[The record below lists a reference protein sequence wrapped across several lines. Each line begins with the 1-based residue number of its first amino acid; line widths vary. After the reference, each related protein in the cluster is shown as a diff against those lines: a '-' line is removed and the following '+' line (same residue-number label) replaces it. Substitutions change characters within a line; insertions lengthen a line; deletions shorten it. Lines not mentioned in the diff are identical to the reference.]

1 MKKLCVF
8 LLVALTLCLSACSS
22 SEEPAPEWYVYFPVN
37 SYLDGPALSG
47 QPLAVTDTA
56 PTVEELIHALLEGP
70 TDPNLYSPIPD
81 NVTLRSWSLKD
92 GLLYLNLSE
101 QYGGLSG
108 IQLTLADYSFV
119 YTLCQLEEVDGVTL
133 TVANDPMS
141 FRHHQILTV
150 DDTLLTDHPEQ
161 KD

>member
-1 MKKLCVF
+1 MKKLLLLLIPVF
-8 LLVALTLCLSACSS
+8 LACLSACASP
-22 SEEPAPEWYVYFPVN
+22 EPASEWYVYFPVK
-37 SYLDGPALSG
+37 SYLDGAALSG
-47 QPLAVTDTA
+47 QPLAVTDSE
-56 PTVEELIHALLEGP
+56 PTIEELIDRLLEGP
-70 TDPNLYSPIPD
+70 TDPNLYSPIPA
-81 NVTLRSWSLKD
+81 NVSLRSWSLKD

-119 YTLCQLEEVDGVTL
+119 YTLCQLEDVEGVLL

-141 FRHHQILTV
+141 FRHHQVLTV
-150 DDTLLTDHPEQ
+150 DDALVADTPAE

>member
-1 MKKLCVF
+1 MKKLLF
-8 LLVALTLCLSACSS
+8 LLAVIFLLCSSACSS
-22 SEEPAPEWYVYFPVN
+22 PEPTQEWFAYFPVK

-47 QPLAVTDTA
+47 QPLVITDA
-56 PTVEELIHALLEGP
+56 DPTVEELIDLLLEGP
-70 TDPNLYSPIPD
+70 TDPNLYSPIPP
-81 NVTLRSWSLKD
+81 NVSLRSWSLKD

-119 YTLCQLEEVDGVTL
+119 YTLCQLEDVEGVTIA
-133 TVANDPMS
+133 VANDPMS
-141 FRHHQILTV
+141 FRHHQVLTV
-150 DDTLLTDHPEQ
+150 DDVILIDTPAE

>member
-1 MKKLCVF
+1 MKKS
-8 LLVALTLCLSACSS
+8 LLLLISLLLFCLSACSS
-22 SEEPAPEWYVYFPVN
+22 SEPAPEWYVYFPVK

-47 QPLAVTDTA
+47 QPLAVTDTE
-56 PTVEELIHALLEGP
+56 PTVEELIGQLLDGP
-70 TDPNLYSPIPD
+70 TDPNLYSPIPS

-119 YTLCQLEEVDGVTL
+119 YTLCQLENVEGVTL

-150 DDTLLTDHPEQ
+150 DDALLTDTPAE